1 LNLFQKQKSYSYI
14 IPIVMKKSNLWSLRL
29 GFSRKEA
36 NEIENLGLEKFLN
49 KSYDS
54 KVDTQ
59 LPAFLEDDPKTL
71 AELKELKQTIK
82 NADSEAQKK
91 ILKKAIYSGIELRKW
106 WIDKMRTDEFPL
118 RENMVCF
125 WHNHFVSTSQK
136 VKVNYW
142 IYQHNM
148 ILREN
153 AFGNFKELTKQIV
166 KSNAMVKYLDNVDN
180 KKDKINENLSR
191 ELLELFTIGIGNY
204 SESDIQNG
212 ARALAGLNLGEDGAV
227 YRKHIEDNTDKTY
240 FGKTGNWKADD
251 LIDII
256 FEQKNIPYLITRKI
270 LKWFVYDNPSEEL
283 VVYYGDYFRKK
294 NFEMEPLLTKIFIE
308 EYAKE
313 NSGKKIKDPL
323 VYIIQLIDELEVK
336 DFDNAMVAL
345 FLRQQGMD
353 LYNQVNVKGWDGG
366 NSWLTSQIYL
376 QRNNTSDLL
385 CSGRAISRKI
395 LNTRSGEGEQP
406 KAELEKIDV
415 KIDFDSDGT
424 NKTIITELS
433 NRLLFNVN
441 ESMQKDMENLLKYD
455 FDPKEEHANFAVIRL
470 FNYIS
475 KLPEYQLI

>member
-1 LNLFQKQKSYSYI
+1 
-14 IPIVMKKSNLWSLRL
+14 MKKSNVWSLRL
-29 GFSRKEA
+29 GFSGKKS
-36 NEIENLGLEKFLN
+36 NTIEKLGLEKFLKYSY
-49 KSYDS
+49 KSTFD
-54 KVDTQ
+54 KQ

-71 AELKELKQTIK
+71 LELKAFRESIK
-82 NADSEAQKK
+82 TADSEAKKK
-91 ILKKAIYSGIELRKW
+91 ILKKEIYSALDFRKW
-106 WIDKMRTDEFPL
+106 WIDKIRNDEFPL

-153 AFGNFKELTKQIV
+153 AFGNFKELTKQII
-166 KSNAMVKYLDNVDN
+166 KSNAMIKYLDNVDN
-180 KKDKINENLSR
+180 KKGKYNENLSR

-204 SESDIQNG
+204 SESDIKNG
-212 ARALAGLNLGEDGAV
+212 ARALAGLNYGDDGAV
-227 YRKHIEDNTDKTY
+227 YRKNIEDNSDKTY
-240 FGKTGNWKADD
+240 FGKTGNWKVDD
-251 LIDII
+251 LVDII
-256 FEQKNIPYLITRKI
+256 FEQKKIPYLITRKI
-270 LKWFVYDNPSEEL
+270 LKWFIYDNPSEEL
-283 VVYYGDYFRKK
+283 VTYYGDYFRKVK
-294 NFEMEPLLTKIFIE
+294 FEIEPLLTKIFTE

-313 NSGKKIKDPL
+313 NFGTKIKDPL
-323 VYIIQLIDELEVK
+323 VYILQLVEELEIK
-336 DFDNAMVAL
+336 DFDSGLIVL

-385 CSGRAISRKI
+385 CSGRTITRKI
-395 LNTRSGEGEQP
+395 LNSLGNSDEKP
-406 KAELEKIDV
+406 KAEFEKIDV
-415 KIDFDSDGT
+415 KIDFDSNGN

-433 NRLLFNVN
+433 NRLLFKVN
-441 ESMQKDMENLLKYD
+441 ESVQKDMENLLKYD

-470 FNYIS
+470 FNYIT

>member
-1 LNLFQKQKSYSYI
+1 
-14 IPIVMKKSNLWSLRL
+14 MKKSNLWSLRL
-29 GFSRKEA
+29 GFSGKEA
-36 NEIENLGLEKFLN
+36 DKIEKLGIDKFL
-49 KSYDS
+49 KHSYDS
-54 KVDTQ
+54 KFDKQ
-59 LPAFLEDDPKTL
+59 LPAFLNDDPKTL
-71 AELKELKQTIK
+71 VELKELRESIK
-82 NADSEAQKK
+82 NADSEAKKK
-91 ILKKAIYSGIELRKW
+91 ILKQEIYSAVDLRKW

-148 ILREN
+148 ILREH
-153 AFGNFKELTKQIV
+153 AFGNFKELTKQII

-180 KKDKINENLSR
+180 KKGKYNENLSR

-204 SESDIQNG
+204 AEEDIKNG
-212 ARALAGLNLGEDGAV
+212 ARALAGLNYGDDGAI
-227 YRKHIEDNTDKTY
+227 YRRFAEDNSDKTY

-251 LIDII
+251 LVDII

-270 LKWFVYDNPSEEL
+270 LKWFVYDTPSEDL
-283 VVYYGDYFRKK
+283 VTYYGDYFRKVK
-294 NFEMEPLLTKIFIE
+294 FEIQPLLTKIFTE
-308 EYAKE
+308 EYKKE
-313 NSGKKIKDPL
+313 NSGTKIKDPL
-323 VYIIQLIDELEVK
+323 VYILQLIEELEIK
-336 DFDNAMVAL
+336 DFDNGLVML

-385 CSGRAISRKI
+385 CSGRTINRKI
-395 LNTRSGEGEQP
+395 LNSIGNESQKTDTEF
-406 KAELEKIDV
+406 EKVAV
-415 KIDFDSDGT
+415 KIDFDPNGN
-424 NKTIITELS
+424 NKTIIVKLCDT
-433 NRLLFNVN
+433 LLFKVN
-441 ESMQKDMENLLKYD
+441 DSMQKDMENLLKYD

-470 FNYIS
+470 FNYIT

>member
-1 LNLFQKQKSYSYI
+1 
-14 IPIVMKKSNLWSLRL
+14 MKKSNLWSLRL
-29 GFSRKEA
+29 GFSGKESDK
-36 NEIENLGLEKFLN
+36 IEKLGLEKFL
-49 KSYDS
+49 KHSYDS
-54 KVDTQ
+54 KFDKQ

-71 AELKELKQTIK
+71 IELKEFKQAIK
-82 NADSEAQKK
+82 DADSDAKKK
-91 ILKKAIYSGIELRKW
+91 ILKKEIYSAIELRRW
-106 WIDKMRTDEFPL
+106 WINKMRTDEFPL
-118 RENMVCF
+118 RENMVVF

-148 ILREN
+148 ILREH

-166 KSNAMVKYLDNVDN
+166 KSNAMLKYLDNVDN
-180 KKDKINENLSR
+180 KKGKYNENLSR

-204 SESDIQNG
+204 SENDIKEG
-212 ARALAGLNLGEDGAV
+212 AKALAGLNYGDDGGV
-227 YRKHIEDNTDKTY
+227 YRKIPEDNSDKTY

-251 LIDII
+251 LVDII

-270 LKWFVYDNPSEEL
+270 LKWFIYDNPPEDL
-283 VVYYGDYFRKK
+283 VIYYGDYFRKK
-294 NFEMEPLLTKIFIE
+294 NFEIQPLLTKIFTE

-313 NSGKKIKDPL
+313 NSGNKIKDPL

-336 DFDNAMVAL
+336 DFDDAMIAL

-385 CSGRAISRKI
+385 CSGRSISKKV
-395 LNTRSGEGEQP
+395 LNTMTGEEEKP
-406 KAELEKIDV
+406 KVEFDKIDV
-415 KIDFDSDGT
+415 KIDFDSNGN
-424 NKTIITELS
+424 NKTIIAELS
-433 NRLLFNVN
+433 NRLLFDVN
-441 ESMQKDMENLLKYD
+441 DSMQKDMENLLKYD
-455 FDPKEEHANFAVIRL
+455 FDPKEAHANFAVIRL
-470 FNYIS
+470 FNYIT